1 MSFISDI
8 GDFTNPAGE
17 EEGAMEGKCEGKQ
30 GEEEGCARETKA
42 SDQLENTK
50 EE

>member
-17 EEGAMEGKCEGKQ
+17 EEGAMEGKKCEEKRGV
-30 GEEEGCARETKA
+30 REKTKA